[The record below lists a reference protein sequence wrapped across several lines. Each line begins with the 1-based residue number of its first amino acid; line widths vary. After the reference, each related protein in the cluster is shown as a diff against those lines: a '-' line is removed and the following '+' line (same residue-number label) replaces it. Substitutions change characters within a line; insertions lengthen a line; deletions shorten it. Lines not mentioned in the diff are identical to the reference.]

1 METLTGKTT
10 GYVSKPHSNLEST
23 KCANDYNLIPELIT
37 HLPNPG
43 MSEPSSIACDLRNLI
58 PEATQVS
65 QSQRRDNKPKWIYE
79 YSKSNKSKAT
89 LYAYLGWWYINE
101 INPRYQKLNDIS

>member
-23 KCANDYNLIPELIT
+23 KCANDYNLIPEVIT

-43 MSEPSSIACDLRNLI
+43 ISEPSPIACDLSYLI
-58 PEATQVS
+58 PIATQDLV
-65 QSQRRDNKPKWIYE
+65 
-79 YSKSNKSKAT
+79 
-89 LYAYLGWWYINE
+89 L
-101 INPRYQKLNDIS
+101 

>member
-1 METLTGKTT
+1 MKI
-10 GYVSKPHSNLEST
+10 
-23 KCANDYNLIPELIT
+23 DYNLIPEVIT

-43 MSEPSSIACDLRNLI
+43 ISEPSSIACDLRNLI

-79 YSKSNKSKAT
+79 YSKNNKSKAT
-89 LYAYLGWWYINE
+89 LYAYLEWWYINE